1 MFVNVNKKT
10 TQINHVSDS
19 TNLLTF
25 IHLLLA
31 FPLLFDLLLLTQEV
45 TALLLSKETGGG
57 IIVQA
62 FYAKMGVN
70 LPLIATQANSADF
83 VSSICP
89 E

>member
-45 TALLLSKETGGG
+45 TALLLSKETGGCIMLNG
-57 IIVQA
+57 VTILYLTQIVTL
-62 FYAKMGVN
+62 KVM
-70 LPLIATQANSADF
+70 
-83 VSSICP
+83 
-89 E
+89 